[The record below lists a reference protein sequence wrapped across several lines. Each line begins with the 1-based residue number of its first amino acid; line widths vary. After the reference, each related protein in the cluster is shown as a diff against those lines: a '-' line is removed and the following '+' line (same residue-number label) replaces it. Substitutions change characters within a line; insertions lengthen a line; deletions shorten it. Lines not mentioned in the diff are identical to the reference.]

1 MPSFFEILA
10 KSTLKALIKE
20 GLNKVFQKSKYEKE
34 ETKKPL
40 PGSKESPTDSLKNHP
55 WRLCPIGE
63 HWVKT
68 HPLTVPASGKG
79 PVRET
84 VRQGHCHANPKRK
97 SEFYTSD
104 ELREIAEIHF
114 KTLMSEPDAMPI
126 PDSLGFPNGNK
137 YDLLIA
143 GWTKFWNEILKPE
156 DPPTPDFVKAL
167 IATESSFNLVKD
179 QKSSDGAARGLIQV
193 TDSTRKILQNL
204 KGELRNHHI
213 ELTVEES
220 RDPVTNIAA
229 GIRWLHHKKFLAEY
243 RLKRKITWE
252 EAAAE
257 YKGILNDI
265 GKNDTTDRI
274 MRELRGHHQRLKDQR
289 KKQ

>member
-1 MPSFFEILA
+1 MPSFFEKLA

-20 GLNKVFQKSKYEKE
+20 GIDKFFQNSKNVKKE
-34 ETKKPL
+34 AKKPL
-40 PGSKESPTDSLKNHP
+40 PKSKESTADSLKNHP
-55 WRLCPIGE
+55 WRLCSVGE
-63 HWVKT
+63 HWVRT

-79 PVRET
+79 PARET
-84 VRQGHCHANPKRK
+84 VRQGHCHSNPKGK

-114 KTLMSEPDAMPI
+114 KTLVSDSEAMPI
-126 PDSLGFPNGNK
+126 PDSMDYPNGNK

-156 DPPTPDFVKAL
+156 DPPTPDFIKAL

-179 QKSSDGAARGLIQV
+179 QKSSDGFARGLIQV

-229 GIRWLHHKKFLAEY
+229 GIRWLHHKKFLAEN

-257 YKGILNDI
+257 YKGIFNDI
-265 GKNDTTDRI
+265 GKDRKTDNI
-274 MRELRGHHQRLKDQR
+274 MKELKGLHQRLKDIRR
-289 KKQ
+289 KQ

>member
-1 MPSFFEILA
+1 MPSFFEKLA

-20 GLNKVFQKSKYEKE
+20 GIDKVFQKSNKEKK
-34 ETKKPL
+34 ETKQPL
-40 PGSKESPTDSLKNHP
+40 PESKKSTTNSLKNHP
-55 WRLCPIGE
+55 WRLCPMGE
-63 HWVKT
+63 YWVKT
-68 HPLTVPASGKG
+68 HPLTVPASGRG
-79 PVRET
+79 PTRKT
-84 VRQGHCHANPKRK
+84 IRHGHCQLNPKRK

-114 KTLMSEPDAMPI
+114 KTLLNDPEAMPV
-126 PDSLGFPNGNK
+126 PDSLDFPNGNK

-143 GWTKFWNEILKPE
+143 GWNKFWNEILKPE
-156 DPPTPDFVKAL
+156 DPPTQDFIKAL
-167 IATESSFNLVKD
+167 IATESNFNLVKD
-179 QKSSDGAARGLIQV
+179 QKSSDGPARGLIQV
-193 TDSTRKILQNL
+193 TESTRKILQNL

-213 ELTVEES
+213 ELNVEES

-229 GIRWLHHKKFLAEY
+229 GIRWLHHKKFLVEH

-265 GKNDTTDRI
+265 GKDDTTDRI
-274 MRELRGHHQRLKDQR
+274 MRDLREHHQRLKNQR
-289 KKQ
+289 KK

>member
-1 MPSFFEILA
+1 MASIFEKIA

-20 GLNKVFQKSKYEKE
+20 GLDKVFQKSKIEKK

-40 PGSKESPTDSLKNHP
+40 PESKKSTTYFLKNHP
-55 WRLCPIGE
+55 WRLCPVGE
-63 HWVKT
+63 HWVRT

-79 PVRET
+79 PARET
-84 VRQGHCHANPKRK
+84 VRQGHCHSNPKGK

-114 KTLMSEPDAMPI
+114 KTLISDPEAMPI
-126 PDSLGFPNGNK
+126 PDSLDYPNGNK

-143 GWTKFWNEILKPE
+143 GWTKFWNEILKPD
-156 DPPTPDFVKAL
+156 DPPTPDFIKAL
-167 IATESSFNLVKD
+167 IATESSFELVKD
-179 QKSSDGAARGLIQV
+179 QKSNDGLARGLIQV
-193 TDSTRKILQNL
+193 TDSTRKILQDL

-213 ELTVEES
+213 ELNIDES

-229 GIRWLHHKKFLAEY
+229 GIRWLHHKKFLAEN

-257 YKGILNDI
+257 YKGIFNDI
-265 GKNDTTDRI
+265 GKDKKTDDI
-274 MRELRGHHQRLKDQR
+274 MKKLKEIHQRLKDIRR
-289 KKQ
+289 KQ

>member
-1 MPSFFEILA
+1 MPSFFEKLA
-10 KSTLKALIKE
+10 TFTLKALIKE
-20 GLNKVFQKSKYEKE
+20 GIDKVFQKSKNEKK

-40 PGSKESPTDSLKNHP
+40 PDSKESPTDSLKNHP

-68 HPLTVPASGKG
+68 HPLTVPANGKG
-79 PVRET
+79 PARKT
-84 VRQGHCHANPKRK
+84 TRQGHCQSNPKRK
-97 SEFYTSD
+97 SEFYTSH

-114 KTLMSEPDAMPI
+114 ENLMNAPETMPF

-137 YDLLIA
+137 YDFLIA
-143 GWTKFWNEILKPE
+143 GWTKFWNEILKPQ
-156 DPPTPDFVKAL
+156 DPPTPDFIKAL

-193 TDSTRKILQNL
+193 TDSTRKILQNF

-265 GKNDTTDRI
+265 GKDDTTDRI
-274 MRELRGHHQRLKDQR
+274 MRELRGHHQRLKDQW

>member
-1 MPSFFEILA
+1 MSSFFENLA
-10 KSTLKALIKE
+10 KFTIKTLIKE
-20 GLNKVFQKSKYEKE
+20 GIDKILQKSKNGKE
-34 ETKKPL
+34 ETKISTPA
-40 PGSKESPTDSLKNHP
+40 SKETTTDSLKNHP
-55 WRLCPIGE
+55 WRLCPSGE

-79 PVRET
+79 PARTT
-84 VRQGHCHANPKRK
+84 VRQGHCQLNPKRK

-104 ELREIAEIHF
+104 ELREIAETHF
-114 KTLMSEPDAMPI
+114 RTLMNDSKAMPV
-126 PDSLGFPNGNK
+126 PDSLDFPNGNK

-156 DPPTPDFVKAL
+156 DPPTPDFIKAL

-179 QKSSDGAARGLIQV
+179 QKSNDGLARGLIQV
-193 TDSTRKILQNL
+193 TESTRKIMQNL

-213 ELTVEES
+213 ELTADES
-220 RDPVTNIAA
+220 RDPVTNVAA
-229 GIRWLHHKKFLAEY
+229 GIRWLHHKKFLAEN

-257 YKGILNDI
+257 YKGIYNDI
-265 GKNDTTDRI
+265 GKDKKTDEI
-274 MRELRGHHQRLKDQR
+274 MKKLKELHKRLNAKRENQ
-289 KKQ
+289 

>member
-1 MPSFFEILA
+1 MPSFFEKLA
-10 KSTLKALIKE
+10 KSALKALIKE
-20 GLNKVFQKSKYEKE
+20 GIDKVFQKSKNEKK
-34 ETKKPL
+34 ETEKPL
-40 PGSKESPTDSLKNHP
+40 PESKESPTNSFKNHP

-68 HPLTVPASGKG
+68 HLLTVPASGKG
-79 PVRET
+79 PARKT
-84 VRQGHCHANPKRK
+84 ARQGHCHPNPKRK

-114 KTLMSEPDAMPI
+114 KTLINTPEAMPI

-156 DPPTPDFVKAL
+156 DPPTTDFIKAL
-167 IATESSFNLVKD
+167 IATESSFELVKD
-179 QKSSDGAARGLIQV
+179 QKSSNGSARGLIQV
-193 TDSTRKILQNL
+193 TESTRKILKNL

-229 GIRWLHHKKFLAEY
+229 GIRWLHHKKFLAES

-252 EAAAE
+252 EGAAE

-265 GKNDTTDRI
+265 GKDKRTDRI
-274 MRELRGHHQRLKDQR
+274 MKDLKEFHQRLKSIR
-289 KKQ
+289 KN

>member
-1 MPSFFEILA
+1 MPSFFEKLA

-20 GLNKVFQKSKYEKE
+20 GINKVFQKSKNRKE
-34 ETKKPL
+34 EARKSTPV
-40 PGSKESPTDSLKNHP
+40 SNESATDSLKNHP
-55 WRLCPIGE
+55 WRLCPMGE

-79 PVRET
+79 PTRKT
-84 VRQGHCHANPKRK
+84 VRQGHCQLNPKRK

-104 ELREIAEIHF
+104 ELKEIAEIHF
-114 KTLMSEPDAMPI
+114 KTLMSDPEAMPI
-126 PDSLGFPNGNK
+126 PDSLSFPNGNK

-156 DPPTPDFVKAL
+156 DPPTPDFIKAL

-179 QKSSDGAARGLIQV
+179 QKSSDGLARGLIQV

-213 ELTVEES
+213 ELNVEES

-229 GIRWLHHKKFLAEY
+229 GIRWLHHKKFLAED
-243 RLKRKITWE
+243 RLKRKVTWE
-252 EAAAE
+252 EASAE

-265 GKNDTTDRI
+265 GKDAKTDDI
-274 MRELRGHHQRLKDQR
+274 MKKLKRHHQRLKDLR
-289 KKQ
+289 KKR